1 MFSVY
6 ADGQLIFMPL
16 DRTLTIHNPK
26 VSLEIG
32 KAGSFQFE
40 LPSSNLFYNKLQQM
54 RSIVTVEYEGVEIFR
69 GRVLTN
75 NRSFNNVRSVYCEGD
90 LAYLVDSVQKG
101 TKFNGKAH
109 DLFRK
114 IIEGHNA
121 RVDDYKKFTV
131 GNITIEDR
139 DVILSGKSEEIEKY
153 DVKKFNYKQIALNAI
168 VDDWMNS
175 FDYIEDVLIDYCG
188 GYLRT
193 RREGN
198 TTYIDYLADYDR
210 TSPQMIEFGTN
221 LLDIS
226 EEIDPDEMF
235 TVLIPIG
242 DENLT
247 LEKYKGSSDYGARIR
262 YGGGSDEI
270 VDAEAVARY
279 GRIVKT
285 HVFDNVNKVNTL
297 LENALRYFE
306 EHSAMKTTYTAKAV
320 DWHLINS
327 DTDSIYVG
335 DKVYVYTPT
344 HNLTELLTCTKI
356 EYDLANP
363 GNSSYTFGNP
373 KQTLTERYRKDKQK
387 SKGGG
392 GGRKTGGGSGAGD
405 TAGAVADALDAGLDD
420 MSQYITETA
429 EQTKT
434 DIYEAWIKV
443 SDDSSQVTLG
453 TLHKQMLDGKE
464 YLRTK
469 CGIDLDS
476 NKGSVDIYSM
486 NHSIVTQGELL
497 GKEIATSEARFK
509 TLTDDTQALA
519 KTLAD
524 FETATSK
531 STAEIL
537 AKANANSASIT
548 SLAQWKDTADGKL
561 NSIAKIEQ
569 TVNKNESQIN
579 LLAQH
584 DNDKAS
590 KIAQIELI
598 ANNNSSRINLKAD
611 VTYVDGKIQGALAQ
625 FDTLFAKKIQTDV
638 AFAAKLSAA
647 WIEVGGTIKAG
658 STITCAD
665 LNASH
670 NINAGNTINATNNVY
685 VNWQPVATQSWVNS
699 RLGGTVTL
707 GANSSVNGKFTTG
720 PLVSSGMIVGASL
733 WVGSESSKKEVAT
746 KSWVNEQLA
755 NYSKKSHT
763 HDFTFNHNHSV
774 TVSGTKYATTV
785 PSRYTGTTG
794 SAK

>member
-6 ADGQLIFMPL
+6 ADGQLIYMPL

-26 VSLEIG
+26 VTLEIG
-32 KAGSFQFE
+32 KAGAFQFE

-54 RSIVTVEYEGVEIFR
+54 RSVVTVVYEGVEIFR

-131 GNITIEDR
+131 GDITIENR

-210 TSPQMIEFGTN
+210 VSPQMIEFGTN
-221 LLDIS
+221 LLDIN

-247 LEKYKGSSDYGARIR
+247 LAKYNGASAYGARMR

-270 VDAEAVARY
+270 VDTEAVARY

-285 HVFDNVNKVNTL
+285 HVFDNVNKRDTL
-297 LENALRYFE
+297 LENALRYFD
-306 EHSAMKTTYTAKAV
+306 EHSAMKTTYIAKAV

-327 DTDSIYVG
+327 DTGSIYVG

-420 MSQYITETA
+420 ISQYITETA

-434 DIYEAWIKV
+434 DVYEAWIKV

-486 NHSIVTQGELL
+486 NDTIVTQGRLIGET
-497 GKEIATSEARFK
+497 IATQEARFQ
-509 TLTDDTQALA
+509 TLTNDDVAMARQFAEF
-519 KTLAD
+519 K
-524 FETATSK
+524 TATNNSLAEVKTEVTSTK
-531 STAEIL
+531 STV
-537 AKANANSASIT
+537 S
-548 SLAQWKDTADGKL
+548 SLAQWQQTINGSVTKSVAQVLQEAAADH
-561 NSIAKIEQ
+561 A
-569 TVNKNESQIN
+569 TVNLMSQWQTREAQHIASIELTANNTASQIT
-579 LLAQH
+579 
-584 DNDKAS
+584 
-590 KIAQIELI
+590 
-598 ANNNSSRINLKAD
+598 LKAD
-611 VTYVDGKIQGALAQ
+611 KTYVKTETDRVKQYVDDSLSV
-625 FDTLFAKKIQTDV
+625 FLNKNLLFGGTATFTKTVFQDV
-638 AFAAKLSAA
+638 ITAKLGATF
-647 WIEVGGTIKAG
+647 GGTVKAPFIEAT
-658 STITCAD
+658 STLT
-665 LNASH
+665 L
-670 NINAGNTINATNNVY
+670 GGM
-685 VNWQPVATQSWVNS
+685 PVATQSWVNS
-699 RLGGTVTL
+699 RLGGTVAL

-774 TVSGTKYATTV
+774 TVSGTKYATTI

-794 SAK
+794 AAK

>member
-26 VSLEIG
+26 VTLEMG
-32 KAGSFQFE
+32 KAGAFQFE

-54 RSIVTVEYEGVEIFR
+54 RTVVTVVYEGVEIFR

-75 NRSFNNVRSVYCEGD
+75 NRSFGNVRSVYCEGD

-131 GNITIEDR
+131 GNITVENR

-153 DVKKFNYKQIALNAI
+153 DTRKFNYKQIALNSI

-175 FDYIEDVLIDYCG
+175 FDYIEDVLISYCG

-193 RREGN
+193 RREGS

-210 TSPQMIEFGTN
+210 VSPQMIEFGTN

-235 TVLIPIG
+235 TVLIPLG

-247 LEKYKGSSDYGARIR
+247 LAKLGTASIYGARIQ

-270 VDAEAVARY
+270 VDTEAVARY

-285 HVFDNVNKVNTL
+285 HVFDNVNNRQTL
-297 LENALRYFE
+297 LENALRYFD

-344 HNLTELLTCTKI
+344 HDLTDLLTCTKI

-405 TAGAVADALDAGLDD
+405 TADAVAGAVDAGLDD
-420 MSQYITETA
+420 IIDYVDSGIETA
-429 EQTKT
+429 KN
-434 DIYEAWIKV
+434 DIYDAYI
-443 SDDSSQVTLG
+443 QVDKEHGNITLKALYEHLENSK
-453 TLHKQMLDGKE
+453 TVLK
-464 YLRTK
+464 RIA
-469 CGIDLDS
+469 GIDIDAPT
-476 NKGSVDIYSM
+476 GTVDIYSM
-486 NHSIVTQGELL
+486 NDRISTTEDKMGS
-497 GKEIATSEARFK
+497 SEARI
-509 TLTDDTQALA
+509 

-524 FETATSK
+524 DFAAYVDTFAKFRSSYSNTITSI
-531 STAEIL
+531 TQRVDAD
-537 AKANANSASIT
+537 SASI
-548 SLAQWKDTADGKL
+548 SSIAQWQSNTDSKL
-561 NSIAKIEQ
+561 KNLATIESKVSATESSIK
-569 TVNKNESQIN
+569 
-579 LLAQH
+579 LLAQY
-584 DNDKAS
+584 DADAS
-590 KIAQIELI
+590 NRMAQIELT
-598 ANNNSSRINLKAD
+598 ASKQGTAINLKAD
-611 VTYVDGKIQGALAQ
+611 KVYVDGKIQGVIAQ
-625 FDTLFAKKIQTDV
+625 FDTLFTNKLKSGLTVTGNLVANATVLGQTTLQGQLRSSFGAEFSATV
-638 AFAAKLSAA
+638 KASTFAAS
-647 WIEVGGTIKAG
+647 
-658 STITCAD
+658 S
-665 LNASH
+665 NM
-670 NINAGNTINATNNVY
+670 TINGAN
-685 VNWQPVATQSWVNS
+685 VATQAWVNNTIS
-699 RLGGTVTL
+699 
-707 GANSSVNGKFTTG
+707 GKFAGDVTFG
-720 PLVSSGMIVGASL
+720 GAVNL
-733 WVGSESSKKEVAT
+733 SKKLTSTNTIEAQNVFAKSMNIDGKAVAT
-746 KSWVNEQLA
+746 QEWVKKQLA
-755 NYSKKSHT
+755 SYSKSSHT
-763 HDFTFNHNHSV
+763 HSFTYNHNHTV
-774 TVSGTKYATTV
+774 TVSGTKYYCSI
-785 PSRYTGTTG
+785 PSKYSGTTG
-794 SAK
+794 SAG

>member
-32 KAGSFQFE
+32 KAGAFQFE

-54 RSIVTVEYEGVEIFR
+54 RTIVTVVYEGVEIFR

-101 TKFNGKAH
+101 TKFKGKAH
-109 DLFRK
+109 DLFRR

-131 GNITIEDR
+131 GNITVENR
-139 DVILSGKSEEIEKY
+139 DVILSGKSEEIEQY
-153 DVKKFNYKQIALNAI
+153 DTRKFNYKQIALNSI

-175 FDYIEDVLIDYCG
+175 FDYIEDVLISYCG

-193 RREGN
+193 RREAN

-210 TSPQMIEFGTN
+210 VSPQMIEFGTN

-235 TVLIPIG
+235 TVLIPLG

-247 LEKYKGSSDYGARIR
+247 LAKLGAASMYGARIQF
-262 YGGGSDEI
+262 GGGSDEI
-270 VDAEAVARY
+270 VDTEAVARY

-285 HVFDNVNKVNTL
+285 HVFDNVNNRETL
-297 LENALRYFE
+297 LENALRYFD

-392 GGRKTGGGSGAGD
+392 GGRKTGGGAGAGD
-405 TAGAVADALDAGLDD
+405 TADAVAAGLDD
-420 MSQYITETA
+420 ISQYITETT
-429 EQTKT
+429 EQTKN

-443 SDDSSQVTLG
+443 SDDSSAVTLG
-453 TLHKQMLDGKE
+453 TLHKQILDGKE

-476 NKGSVDIYSM
+476 NKGTVDIYSM
-486 NHSIVTQGELL
+486 NNTIVTQGRLIGET
-497 GKEIATSEARFK
+497 IATQEARF
-509 TLTDDTQALA
+509 Q
-519 KTLAD
+519 TLAND
-524 FETATSK
+524 DVAMARQFAEFKTATNTSFAEVRSEVTATK
-531 STAEIL
+531 STV
-537 AKANANSASIT
+537 T
-548 SLAQWKDTADGKL
+548 SLAQWQQVIMGSVTKSVAQVLQEAAADHATVNIMSSWQTREGQHIASIEATANNIASQITLKADKTYVKTEDDRVRQYVDNSFTAFLNKQLLFGGQCRFGNTVTLDGKL
-561 NSIAKIEQ
+561 TGNLGAEFSGTVKARFIEA
-569 TVNKNESQIN
+569 TTTMT
-579 LLAQH
+579 LGG
-584 DNDKAS
+584 AS
-590 KIAQIELI
+590 
-598 ANNNSSRINLKAD
+598 
-611 VTYVDGKIQGALAQ
+611 
-625 FDTLFAKKIQTDV
+625 
-638 AFAAKLSAA
+638 
-647 WIEVGGTIKAG
+647 
-658 STITCAD
+658 
-665 LNASH
+665 
-670 NINAGNTINATNNVY
+670 
-685 VNWQPVATQSWVNS
+685 VATQTWVNNKLAGAVA
-699 RLGGTVTL
+699 LGS
-707 GANSSVNGKFTTG
+707 NSSASGKFTTG
-720 PLVSSGMIVGASL
+720 PLVANGMIVGSTL

-746 KSWVNEQLA
+746 KSWVSEQLKD
-755 NYSKKSHT
+755 YLKTSTYTSHT
-763 HDFTFNHNHSV
+763 HKFALAHTHKYTDN
-774 TVSGTKYATTV
+774 GTERNTGY
-785 PSRYTGTTG
+785 PSTSSGTTG
-794 SAK
+794 KPQ